1 MKGIGI
7 YGDEFLQLKEDT
19 DLVSENIRRILT
31 TVPGE
36 QAGNLNFGS
45 RVREYLFNF
54 KNVLLEDLEQ
64 VIISSIMAWEQRV
77 NILNITIEAD
87 NKTTEKINIVL
98 DLQLKENLDEFN
110 LSIPIVF

>member
-7 YGDEFLQLKEDT
+7 YGDDFLQLKEDQE
-19 DLVSENIRRILT
+19 LIKENMRRILT

-36 QAGNLNFGS
+36 RVGNLNFGS

-54 KNVLLEDLEQ
+54 SNILLEYLEQ
-64 VIISSIMAWEQRV
+64 VIISSIVTWEPRV
-77 NILNITIEAD
+77 NILNVNVEVDD
-87 NKTTEKINIVL
+87 NIQNKIVVDLIV
-98 DLQLKENLDEFN
+98 QLKENLNDFN